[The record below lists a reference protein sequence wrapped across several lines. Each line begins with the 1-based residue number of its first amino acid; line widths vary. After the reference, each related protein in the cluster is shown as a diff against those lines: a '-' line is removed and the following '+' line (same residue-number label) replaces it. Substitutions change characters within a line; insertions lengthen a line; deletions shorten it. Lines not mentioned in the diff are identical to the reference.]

1 MNSSDTTYVVREWKN
16 QDKNDLEHAQHR
28 FDKIA
33 DAISKAES
41 LNKTQFDAF
50 KADGTWHPLVRRDDG
65 RWEQGKTIAEIVLNQ
80 EDKQAAKAIERNHE
94 AIVTGRDSG
103 SLTSDAVKQ
112 FAQQDAVALASIQ
125 SRDERRF
132 ASVDI
137 GLNASENK
145 TYRDELQRVS
155 PQVAQEAE
163 NAVKDDVRRQL
174 EKEDRKAAT
183 PSRDGSGTPDRTI
196 AEPKEQEDRKH
207 LTTRDV
213 VIGAAH
219 AAQLTGIGGP
229 AAHTVAQGIGL
240 ADAAKLTK
248 DSLEGKDVRAIDVA
262 AAAASVTLTTG
273 VGGPAAQTAAKG
285 VAALSALDAA
295 DRTIATVDD
304 AVNKTRPG
312 AEREVGN
319 QPAKE
324 PEIRQDV
331 EIAALRD
338 IKARQQGVKDEL
350 ILTEFIEAERAKS
363 MAKADLEAVM
373 KIRTPE
379 HQAEAI
385 EVIRENM
392 KNETYKRTI
401 ETTDQEASKAI
412 ELLAGKPRE
421 RQGTDTEAA
430 QPSMVIDEATKERLA
445 ANRNRDTEAVQRALG
460 IPSDRQNPDEFVN
473 NLDKRM
479 AKAHLGD
486 QGWRDRTDIDDVM
499 ADLKN
504 LSQRDQQTATKLWDK
519 YRPGDNDKPLFIDGD
534 DLSPSKAGRSDPTKE
549 SGRQQISKE
558 GDGEDKEFVTPEL
571 LRKKFLQAENKF
583 YFRDEENKLAFE
595 DKGKRLSTD
604 HNDPEVARSMVEL
617 AEAKGW
623 NSIKLKGTDEFKREV
638 WLQASLKGME
648 VQGFQPRD
656 VDLAKL
662 EDARKEAGR
671 TADKALNSIE
681 HVPERFTQVDRS
693 EGRETAPQRTQ
704 AVDRSAVVDEN
715 YQTLSAKQRATIDG
729 MAAYFKTD
737 KKYSNEDI
745 ATMAEVAAERVQ
757 NSRVYVGKLLE
768 HGPAPY
774 DNDPKKEPN
783 YYVKM
788 ETGSG
793 EKVVW
798 GVDLERAVNTGKA
811 KVGEDIVIA
820 YQGKQQV
827 PVTVKERD
835 AAGKV
840 IGESQIMTNRNTWD
854 VRPLDAVRD
863 EAKERLLEAA
873 SKGDRQPLFKVYD
886 RDAARAEERPEP
898 VREPVR
904 ENERARS

>member
-1 MNSSDTTYVVREWKN
+1 MNDQTSIAGLDN
-16 QDKNDLEHAQHR
+16 DDKRSRTLE
-28 FDKIA
+28 
-33 DAISKAES
+33 S
-41 LNKTQFDAF
+41 
-50 KADGTWHPLVRRDDG
+50 
-65 RWEQGKTIAEIVLNQ
+65 
-80 EDKQAAKAIERNHE
+80 DKQAAKAIERNHE
-94 AIVTGRDSG
+94 AIVAGRDSG
-103 SLTSDAVKQ
+103 SLTTDALKQ
-112 FAQQDAVALASIQ
+112 FAQQDAAALASIQ
-125 SRDERRF
+125 SKDERRF

-196 AEPKEQEDRKH
+196 AEPQDQEDRKH

-273 VGGPAAQTAAKG
+273 AGGPAAQTAAKG

-304 AVNKTRPG
+304 AVNKSKTGVERDAG
-312 AEREVGN
+312 TQIAKDRDAE
-319 QPAKE
+319 AI
-324 PEIRQDV
+324 EIT
-331 EIAALRD
+331 ALRN
-338 IKARQQGVKDEL
+338 IKARQQGVKDEM
-350 ILTEFIEAERAKS
+350 ILTEFIEPERAKV
-363 MAKADLEAVM
+363 MAKADLEDVM

-379 HQAEAI
+379 RQGEAI
-385 EVIRENM
+385 ETIRENM

-412 ELLAGKPRE
+412 ELLAGKSRE
-421 RQGTDTEAA
+421 RQSPDTEAA
-430 QPSMVIDEATKERLA
+430 QPSLVIDEATKERLA
-445 ANRNRDTEAVQRALG
+445 ANRNRDTEAAQRALG
-460 IPSDRQNPDEFVN
+460 IPADRQGSDEFVN

-486 QGWRDRTDIDDVM
+486 QGWRDRTDIEDVM
-499 ADLKN
+499 ADLKS

-534 DLSPSKAGRSDPTKE
+534 DITPSKAARSEPAKE
-549 SGRQQISKE
+549 SGKQQISKD

-583 YFRDEENKLAFE
+583 YFRDDENKLAFE

-623 NSIKLKGTDEFKREV
+623 NSIKLKGTEEFKREV

-671 TADKALNSIE
+671 TADKSLNSIE

-693 EGRETAPQRTQ
+693 EGREPTSQRAQ

-715 YQTLSAKQRATIDG
+715 YQTLSGQQRAAIDVMKAHLSSKG
-729 MAAYFKTD
+729 G
-737 KKYSNEDI
+737 YSKDEVEK
-745 ATMAEVAAERVQ
+745 MAEVAAERVH
-757 NSRVYVGKLLE
+757 NSRVYVGKLVE
-768 HGPAPY
+768 HGHAPY
-774 DNDPKKEPN
+774 ENDPKKEPS
-783 YYVKM
+783 YYVKL

-798 GVDLERAVNTGKA
+798 GVDLERAVKDGQA
-811 KVGEDIVIA
+811 KVGEDTVIA
-820 YQGKQQV
+820 YQGKK
-827 PVTVKERD
+827 PVTVTVKDRD
-835 AAGKV
+835 GAGNV
-840 IGESQIMTNRNTWD
+840 IGENQILTNRNSWD
-854 VRPLDAVRD
+854 VRPLEAVRD

-873 SKGDRQPLFKVYD
+873 SKGDRQPLIKVYD